1 MNDFSKGKVW
11 RNIIAQAAPLTV
23 AQLVQLFYNI
33 VDRIYIGHLPGTD
46 HMALTGIGLTFPVI
60 TLIAAFTNLFGMGGT
75 PLFSIARGERNEAKA
90 EQIMGNVCSLIITTS
105 FFIFGVCYLLK
116 RPILYLFGA
125 SDASYMYADAYLRI
139 YLFGTVFSMLA
150 TGMNGFINAQGF
162 PKIGMITTIIGAVMN
177 LILDPVFIF
186 VLDMGV
192 SGAAAATVISQAVS
206 ALWVMRFLTGKKTLL
221 RIRKKNLKIN
231 WKLACSIMG
240 LGLSGFIVQATNCLV
255 QIVCNIRL
263 QTYGGDLYVGIMT
276 VLNSVR
282 EVLSLP
288 VYGLTSGC
296 QPVLGFNYGA
306 KEYGRVKAG
315 IRFTAGIGILYTFLA
330 WVFVM
335 MSPHFLISIFTNDKN
350 MILYGSHALQS
361 YFFGFCFMAFQFVG
375 QCTFQSLG
383 YARRAICFSLLRK
396 VVIVVP
402 LTWILPVC
410 GMGVNGVFAAEPL
423 SNFIGGLACFCTM
436 WMTVYRK
443 IGDGN

>member
-23 AQLVQLFYNI
+23 AQFVQLFYNI

-60 TLIAAFTNLFGMGGT
+60 TLIAAFTSLFGMGGT

-90 EQIMGNVCSLIITTS
+90 EQIMGNVCSLIIGTS
-105 FFIFGVCYLLK
+105 FLIFGVCYLLK
-116 RPILYLFGA
+116 RPILYMLGA

-186 VLDMGV
+186 ALDMGV

-231 WKLACSIMG
+231 WKLACSIMS

-335 MSPHFLISIFTNDKN
+335 MSPHFLLSIFTNDKN
-350 MILYGSHALQS
+350 MILHGSHALQI

-383 YARRAICFSLLRK
+383 YAKRAICFSLLRK

-402 LTWILPVC
+402 LTWILPMC
-410 GMGVNGVFAAEPL
+410 GMGVTGVFVAEPL

-436 WMTVYRK
+436 WMTVYRR

>member
-75 PLFSIARGERNEAKA
+75 PLFSIARGERDEEKA
-90 EQIMGNVCSLIITTS
+90 EQIMGNVCALIIGTS
-105 FFIFGVCYLLK
+105 FLIFGVCYLLK

-125 SDASYMYADAYLRI
+125 SDASYMYANAYLRI

-162 PKIGMITTIIGAVMN
+162 PKIGMITTVIGAAMN

-192 SGAAAATVISQAVS
+192 AGAAVATVISQAVS
-206 ALWVMRFLTGKKTLL
+206 AAWVMRFLTGKKTLL
-221 RIRKKNLKIN
+221 RIRRKNLRIN
-231 WKLACSIMG
+231 WKLAGSIMS
-240 LGLSGFIVQATNCLV
+240 LGLSGFIVQGTNCLV

-288 VYGLTSGC
+288 VQGLTSGC

-315 IRFTAGIGILYTFLA
+315 IRFTAMIGILYTFLA
-330 WVFVM
+330 WALVM
-335 MSPHFLISIFTNDKN
+335 MSPHFFLSIFTNDNN
-350 MILYGSHALQS
+350 MILHGIDALQI

-402 LTWILPVC
+402 LTWILPMC
-410 GMGVNGVFAAEPL
+410 GLGVTGVFIAEPL

-436 WMTVYRK
+436 WITVYRK
-443 IGDGN
+443 IGDGD